1 MTPATNDKFRN
12 FDDPAVY
19 KESQERNLRDPTY
32 NFVVEFGAEDA
43 RIAFNVSTDDVS
55 VLLKEKITGKR
66 CVRWM

>member
-19 KESQERNLRDPTY
+19 KESQERNLNAQTY